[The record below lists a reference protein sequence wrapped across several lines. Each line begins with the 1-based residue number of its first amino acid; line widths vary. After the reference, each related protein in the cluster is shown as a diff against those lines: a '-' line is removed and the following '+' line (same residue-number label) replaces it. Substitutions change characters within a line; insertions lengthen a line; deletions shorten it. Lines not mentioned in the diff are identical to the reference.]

1 MANLIREHFG
11 SISEMLS
18 VMESRTN
25 NSVMHGKNSSRDN
38 DKEFTG
44 TKNWNE
50 AMNLYRYGYVDIL
63 PEIKKGTA
71 QVGKSY
77 TALPRNKIVNDV
89 VGYVPHVPNSILNLP
104 NSMIATKKV
113 PQKVKA
119 ISITYAITAN
129 CSEDAKNFIKAGI
142 AILSAINMLELSGI
156 RVNLN
161 VCFYFASV
169 MHNDK
174 SEQAFG
180 TIKLKDY
187 REHLD
192 MQKLCFPLA
201 HPSFFRRFGFRWLE
215 TCEGLTNK
223 DWAFGYGSQLDA
235 ITPEIEACLSKD
247 ETFITLQD
255 VKAVE
260 YDARKI
266 VEQIKK

>member
-1 MANLIREHFG
+1 MANLIREHFS

-18 VMESRTN
+18 VMSSRTN
-25 NSVMHGKNSSRDN
+25 NSVMHNKNSSHDGSE
-38 DKEFTG
+38 DFTG
-44 TKNWNE
+44 TRSWGE
-50 AMNLYRYGYVDIL
+50 AMNLYRFGYVDIL

-77 TALPRNKIVNDV
+77 AALPRNKIVTDV

-129 CSEDAKNFIKAGI
+129 CNEDAKNFIKAGV

-161 VCFYFASV
+161 VCFYYASAS
-169 MHNDK
+169 HGNK

-192 MQKLCFPLA
+192 IQKLCFPLA

-215 TCEGLTNK
+215 TCEGLTHK
-223 DWAFGYGSQLDA
+223 DWAFGYGTQLEKM
-235 ITPEIEACLSKD
+235 TPEIQACLKKD

-255 VKAVE
+255 VKAVK